1 MSALINELTSRW
13 RQIFIALSVGE
24 DVSPGFRLRT
34 EGIMEAVILLDE
46 GSPEELQALMDSA
59 YSEVFG
65 VGLAKNLGADWQE
78 FFAFP
83 QIPAMAIRAP
93 VYPSTRD

>member
-1 MSALINELTSRW
+1 MSTLIKELTSRW
-13 RQIFIALSVGE
+13 RQIFIALSVGK
-24 DVSPGFRLRT
+24 DVSPGLRLRT
-34 EGIMEAVILLDE
+34 EGIMEAVILLEE
-46 GSPEELQALMDSA
+46 GSPEELQKLMDSA
-59 YSEVFG
+59 YSDVFG
-65 VGLAKNLGADWQE
+65 VSLAKNLGTDWQE